1 MRAVLGTITIMALV
15 LSLAGCASDDKPKP
29 RRWNPNA
36 VPNSTADWHSP
47 IAILLSYDT
56 DHDGDVTRKEL
67 EAGLKAEFDAL
78 DKKHT
83 GCLDADEVTA
93 INEERMKA
101 DESAASPLIDWKKKG
116 CVDFDEYATTTR
128 SLFLQMDTNGDGKLT
143 PNELHPHKPGKQPTP
158 VAIPP
163 SGGGY

>member
-1 MRAVLGTITIMALV
+1 MRVVWRTMTVAALA
-15 LSLAGCASDDKPKP
+15 LSLAACASDDKPKP

-36 VPNSTADWHSP
+36 APNSTADWHSP
-47 IAILLSYDT
+47 VAMLLKYDAN
-56 DHDGDVTRKEL
+56 HDGTVTREEL

-83 GCLDADEVTA
+83 GCLDSDEVTA

-116 CVDFDEYATTTR
+116 CIDFDEYATTAR
-128 SLFLQMDTNGDGKLT
+128 SLFLQMDTDGDGKLT
-143 PNELHPHKPGKQPTP
+143 PNELHPHKPGKKPPP
-158 VAIPP
+158 VVLAP